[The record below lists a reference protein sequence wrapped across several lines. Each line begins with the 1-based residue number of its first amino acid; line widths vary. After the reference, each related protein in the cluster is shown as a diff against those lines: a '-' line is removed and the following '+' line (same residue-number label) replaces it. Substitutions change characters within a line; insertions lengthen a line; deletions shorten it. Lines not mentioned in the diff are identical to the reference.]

1 MLSMAQGLAH
11 PSKPCLRRLAN
22 GYCDVVSFC
31 SPGYFRLYRRWPPK
45 ERCELYFDAI
55 VGFTQPF
62 FITPC
67 DGRKLR

>member
-1 MLSMAQGLAH
+1 MVFVVFCYVLHLLAGWSTAAVH
-11 PSKPCLRRLAN
+11 LDLEWSPLRQNVEKR
-22 GYCDVVSFC
+22 
-31 SPGYFRLYRRWPPK
+31 YFK
-45 ERCELYFDAI
+45 AM

>member
-1 MLSMAQGLAH
+1 MFLPSNVPSLWRIDIVGCRESFDGAQPCRPLAH
-11 PSKPCLRRLAN
+11 
-22 GYCDVVSFC
+22 C
-31 SPGYFRLYRRWPPK
+31 SRPPTECYF
-45 ERCELYFDAI
+45 EAM

>member
-1 MLSMAQGLAH
+1 MELEMLRSAAGKDNGGCQWD
-11 PSKPCLRRLAN
+11 STRRSN
-22 GYCDVVSFC
+22 RHRC
-31 SPGYFRLYRRWPPK
+31 GYF
-45 ERCELYFDAI
+45 EAM

>member
-1 MLSMAQGLAH
+1 MKMVWDRQAALERSTAGA
-11 PSKPCLRRLAN
+11 AW
-22 GYCDVVSFC
+22 C
-31 SPGYFRLYRRWPPK
+31 SQTERYFG
-45 ERCELYFDAI
+45 AM

>member
-1 MLSMAQGLAH
+1 MKLPATAKEADGPLRQNVEKRYLMAM
-11 PSKPCLRRLAN
+11 
-22 GYCDVVSFC
+22 
-31 SPGYFRLYRRWPPK
+31 
-45 ERCELYFDAI
+45 